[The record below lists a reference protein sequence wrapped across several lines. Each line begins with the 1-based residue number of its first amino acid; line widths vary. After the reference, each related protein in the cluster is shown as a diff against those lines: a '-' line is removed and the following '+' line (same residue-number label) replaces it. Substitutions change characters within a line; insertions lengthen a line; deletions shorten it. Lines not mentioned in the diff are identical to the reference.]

1 MIISGSTSPKA
12 VAFSLVVHRMTRS
25 KKRVK
30 LLNRTG
36 TGISWTDVL
45 KQINHLSFDTQN
57 SSKLVTKNIPK
68 GQTTHVTIDHSD
80 IRWQTL
86 TGFATTDHT
95 NATIYVPRIQPLPDT
110 TNFLENETINTPL
123 VKRNIVDYQE

>member
-1 MIISGSTSPKA
+1 M
-12 VAFSLVVHRMTRS
+12 
-25 KKRVK
+25 
-30 LLNRTG
+30 
-36 TGISWTDVL
+36 
-45 KQINHLSFDTQN
+45 
-57 SSKLVTKNIPK
+57 
-68 GQTTHVTIDHSD
+68 TIDHSD

-123 VKRNIVDYQE
+123 VKRNIVDYQEYKSTKPPEPPLIVQCL